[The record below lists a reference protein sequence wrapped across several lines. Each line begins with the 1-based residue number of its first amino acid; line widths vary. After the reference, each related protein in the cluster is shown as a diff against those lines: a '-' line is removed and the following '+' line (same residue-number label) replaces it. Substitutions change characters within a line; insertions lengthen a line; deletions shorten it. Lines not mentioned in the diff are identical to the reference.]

1 MHCTHSEL
9 PGVTVSHV
17 RGFGKTVGRRGD
29 SEETP
34 VQYGTAEMVKLECVV
49 NDDLLDTVIDI
60 IQAAAHTGQTGDG
73 KTLIYDVSEIVKTK
87 TGKRSTTIE

>member
-1 MHCTHSEL
+1 M
-9 PGVTVSHV
+9 
-17 RGFGKTVGRRGD
+17 VGRRGD